1 MRDVERA
8 DAGLRSSLFA
18 LSVMDWRR
26 NSKDEKQD
34 AGRIMKE

>member
-1 MRDVERA
+1 MP
-8 DAGLRSSLFA
+8 SLFA
-18 LSVMDWRR
+18 MSVMDWRR